1 MQRAGEWWGRPHLQ
15 LKEKALDNSVGLL
28 LAGAAGEAGDAAR
41 YVVLRRLAGVW
52 GIAGCQQ
59 GRQHAVKGG

>member
-1 MQRAGEWWGRPHLQ
+1 MGEAGKGCGRAHLK
-15 LKEKALDNSVGLL
+15 LEEEALDNSIGLL
-28 LAGAAGEAGDAAR
+28 LAGAAGEAGNAAR
-41 YVVLRRLAGVW
+41 YVVLRRLAGVR